1 MPTND
6 NAIDWGQAVVCR
18 LPPNSK
24 LPDYIMNKKR
34 LRALI
39 GALSVLG
46 IFATALSSA
55 AFPWYG
61 VYCAALSI
69 VCTILFV
76 ATISN

>member
-1 MPTND
+1 MQTND
-6 NAIDWGQAVVCR
+6 NAINCGQVVVCR
-18 LPPNSK
+18 LPTNSK
-24 LPDYIMNKKR
+24 NPAYIMNKKR

-39 GALSVLG
+39 SALSVLG

>member
-1 MPTND
+1 MND

-18 LPPNSK
+18 LPTNSK
-24 LPDYIMNKKR
+24 NPAYIMNKKR

-39 GALSVLG
+39 NALSVLG

-69 VCTILFV
+69 AFTILFV
-76 ATISN
+76 ATVSN